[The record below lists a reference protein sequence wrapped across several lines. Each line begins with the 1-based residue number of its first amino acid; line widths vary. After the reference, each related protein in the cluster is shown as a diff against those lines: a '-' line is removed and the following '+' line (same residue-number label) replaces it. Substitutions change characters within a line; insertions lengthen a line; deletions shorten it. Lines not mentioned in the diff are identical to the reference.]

1 MSEERDIEIHRINGK
16 SEVIAV
22 TDVGKDFLDAQYG
35 GNIKVDNHTLTFM
48 MEYLRKFGLTIR
60 MLSL

>member
-1 MSEERDIEIHRINGK
+1 MSEERDIEIHRLNGQV
-16 SEVIAV
+16 EVRGISDEA
-22 TDVGKDFLDAQYG
+22 KDFLDAQYG
-35 GNIKVDNHTLTFM
+35 GNIKVDNQTLEFL